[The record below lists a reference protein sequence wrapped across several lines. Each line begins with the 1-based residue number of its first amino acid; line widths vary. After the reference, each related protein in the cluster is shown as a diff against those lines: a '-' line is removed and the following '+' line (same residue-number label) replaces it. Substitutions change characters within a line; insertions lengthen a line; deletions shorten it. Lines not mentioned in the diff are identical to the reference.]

1 MMKLPSLHIRNYR
14 SAFYKTREISEPTI
28 EDEKYRIA
36 LELSNVGIWD
46 WNIVTNKVFYSKES
60 KQIIGYSNHELKN
73 TSEFWDSKVH
83 LDDKETYYNEFKS
96 LLKGH
101 IELYE
106 NEYRIQCKDGSYKWI
121 LDKAKVVKRD
131 SKGKP
136 SHIIGTHT
144 DITNSKDKEAQL
156 KNNLQLITSQNKR
169 LYSFTHIVSHN
180 LKTHI
185 GNLKNILEFYDE
197 STSEN
202 EKIELVEHLKSIS
215 DSLTTTI
222 VDLDDIVS
230 IKSKINISQL
240 NERVDLH
247 DFTNKIIESLKI
259 DSDKQGVTIH
269 NALRKDESMLT
280 NRSYLESV
288 FYNLI
293 SNGIKYSD
301 PNKKSQIVIQS
312 IHTKDSVKILISD
325 NGIGIDMKKY
335 KDQVFQMYKTFHGT
349 ERSDSRGIGLYI
361 TKTQVEALQG
371 EILMESTLN
380 EGTAFSITFKNKKN
394 SN

>member
-1 MMKLPSLHIRNYR
+1 MKLPSISLKNYR
-14 SAFYKTREISEPTI
+14 SGFYKNDDTTQSTLEE
-28 EDEKYRIA
+28 EKHKIA
-36 LELSNVGIWD
+36 LELSNVGLWD
-46 WNIVTNKVFYSKES
+46 WNITTNKVFYSKES
-60 KQIIGYSNHELKN
+60 KQIIGYSDSELKN
-73 TSEFWDSKVH
+73 TSKFWDDKVH
-83 LDDKETYYNEFKS
+83 LDDKDTYYSEFNS

-101 IELYE
+101 IELYQ
-106 NEYRIQCKDGSYKWI
+106 NEYRIQCKNGSYKWI

-136 SHIIGTHT
+136 CHIIGTHT

-185 GNLKNILEFYDE
+185 GNLKNLLEFYDE
-197 STSEN
+197 ATSET
-202 EKIELVEHLKSIS
+202 EKTELINHLKSIS
-215 DSLTTTI
+215 KSLTTTI

-230 IKSKINISQL
+230 IKSKININQL

-259 DSDKQGVTIH
+259 DSEKQGVTIH

-288 FYNLI
+288 LYNLI
-293 SNGIKYSD
+293 SNGIKYAD

-312 IHTKDSVKILISD
+312 IHSKDTIKILISD
-325 NGIGIDMKKY
+325 NGIGIDMKTY
-335 KDQVFQMYKTFHGT
+335 KDQIFQMYKTFHGT

-371 EILMESTLN
+371 EILVESTLN
-380 EGTAFSITFKNKKN
+380 EGTAFSITFKKQKAL
-394 SN
+394 